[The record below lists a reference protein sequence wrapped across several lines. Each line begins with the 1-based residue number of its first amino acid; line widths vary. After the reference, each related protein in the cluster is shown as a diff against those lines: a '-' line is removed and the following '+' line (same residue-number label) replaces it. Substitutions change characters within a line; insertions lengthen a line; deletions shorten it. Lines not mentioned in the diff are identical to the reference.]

1 MSIRSTMAGYEV
13 GDSPV
18 PGLILEQ
25 RLASG
30 SFGTVWRA
38 VAPGGTHIAVKIVD
52 LRRSC
57 NLKELRSLKL
67 IRNIRHANIVPLIG
81 FWIRCEN
88 GLVADGDE
96 LLLDYERKSANG
108 TAVCTTEL
116 ARPQQLI
123 VGMGLGDMSLQDR
136 LRECYDAGLSGIPV
150 LELLGVMDDVAR
162 AVDFLNQKRHVVSN
176 TDLPVAIQH
185 CDIKPQ
191 NILLV
196 GGAAQ
201 LCDLGLARV
210 LDDTRATR
218 MGFTAAYGAPEC
230 VSGSSPSPGTDQY
243 SLAISYYELRTGQLP
258 FGESASPASVIA
270 AHLQGHLD
278 LSALPEPERLV
289 IQRATALNPEHRYRT
304 TQEMVKALRNAVA
317 TENAH
322 VAKLQ
327 VHKNK
332 TNTNKIVWN
341 AKRDRSR
348 TTANPHTMSTL
359 TQKTAWLVRSPWSWF
374 GMLMVPLVLITVIA
388 LFDWGSPPPSPR
400 SVVAA
405 MPTPPILPVAPVTHP
420 AVDPIDEPMQ
430 PSAVGT
436 VPPTNVALTPPKTDE
451 VPTDK
456 ARPLV
461 PMEDRIKADPPLA
474 IPLAR
479 GPDAAW
485 VYASL
490 VAMRDRLTRMSVESA
505 GDLTRY
511 LSACGTYREAWM
523 TRMAHHCTNEA
534 ARSLDSRRLTEAE
547 EWLLLAKGLGVDS
560 PYWHLQNGRQLAQ
573 HGDLQSAIEE
583 YTQAMNGSDDRDSL
597 RGTMLRFRG
606 ILYAKVAEPTKAID
620 DLTQAL
626 QLDPSDIGAL
636 RMRALVHLT
645 QSNYELALKYQQRL
659 RELAPR
665 ATFVLPLRVSREGV
679 SVTADSVAI
688 PIPMHAPLELIG
700 VNDISASVTLDGDK
714 GRLIATVPR
723 TDVRAGINLNTP

>member
-1 MSIRSTMAGYEV
+1 MSIRSTMAGYDV

-38 VAPGGTHIAVKIVD
+38 VAPGGTHIAVKVVD

-67 IRNIRHANIVPLIG
+67 IRNVRHANIVPLIG

-108 TAVCTTEL
+108 TAVCTAEL

-136 LRECYDAGLSGIPV
+136 LSECHDAGLPGIPV
-150 LELLGVMDDVAR
+150 PELLGVMDDVAR

-230 VSGSSPSPGTDQY
+230 VAGSSPSPGTDQY
-243 SLAISYYELRTGQLP
+243 SLAISYYELRTGELP

-304 TQEMVKALRNAVA
+304 TQEMVKALRNAVTA
-317 TENAH
+317 KNAH
-322 VAKLQ
+322 AVTRQ
-327 VHKNK
+327 VKSNK
-332 TNTNKIVWN
+332 TRTNKAAWS

-348 TTANPHTMSTL
+348 TTANPHSMSTL
-359 TQKTAWLVRSPWSWF
+359 TQQTAWIVQNPFCRF
-374 GMLMVPLVLITVIA
+374 GMFTVPLVVAAGLT
-388 LFDWGSPPPSPR
+388 LYYWGSLRPSPK

-405 MPTPPILPVAPVTHP
+405 TRTPPVFLMAPVTHP
-420 AVDPIDEPMQ
+420 AVDPINAPM
-430 PSAVGT
+430 PPTAVGT
-436 VPPTNVALTPPKTDE
+436 MVPVSAAVTPPKTDE
-451 VPTDK
+451 VRTENPI
-456 ARPLV
+456 PYV
-461 PMEDRIKADPPLA
+461 PIEDRTKADPPLA
-474 IPLAR
+474 VPQAK

-485 VYASL
+485 VYACI
-490 VAMRDRLTRMSVESA
+490 VAARDRLSEVSVEFAAAVSKCFA
-505 GDLTRY
+505 T
-511 LSACGTYREAWM
+511 CGMFRETWM
-523 TRMAHHCTNEA
+523 SRMTQHCTNQA
-534 ARSLDSRRLTEAE
+534 ARSLDAKRLTEAE
-547 EWLLLAKGLGVDS
+547 EWLLLAKGLDADS
-560 PYWHLQNGRQLAQ
+560 PYWHLQNGRRLAQ
-573 HGDLQSAIEE
+573 NGDLQSAIEE
-583 YTQAMNGSDDRDSL
+583 YTQAINTSDDRDSL
-597 RGTMLRFRG
+597 RGTALRLRG
-606 ILYAKVAEPTKAID
+606 ILYAKVSDPTKAID
-620 DLTQAL
+620 DLTNAM
-626 QLDPSDIGAL
+626 QLDPTDIGAL

-645 QSNYELALKYQQRL
+645 QSSYELALEDQHRL
-659 RELAPR
+659 RELAPQ

-679 SVTADSVAI
+679 SVATDSVAI

-700 VNDISASVTLDGDK
+700 VDDMTASVTLYGDR